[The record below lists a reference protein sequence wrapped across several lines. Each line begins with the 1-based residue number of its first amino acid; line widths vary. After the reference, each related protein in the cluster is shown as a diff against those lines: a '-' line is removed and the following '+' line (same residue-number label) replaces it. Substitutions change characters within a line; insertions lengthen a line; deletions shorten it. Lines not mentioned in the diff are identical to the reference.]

1 MPFLSKKKK
10 MIGSLGRHGP
20 YTFYKSIK
28 TGDRTYS
35 LSQFMPVK
43 IWPDSAMLNIANIQ
57 LLWSDKTESFCNLK
71 LYFLPENTPDGR
83 LQQHGEVNNNN
94 NIQNQWV
101 EKLIKIL

>member
-1 MPFLSKKKK
+1 